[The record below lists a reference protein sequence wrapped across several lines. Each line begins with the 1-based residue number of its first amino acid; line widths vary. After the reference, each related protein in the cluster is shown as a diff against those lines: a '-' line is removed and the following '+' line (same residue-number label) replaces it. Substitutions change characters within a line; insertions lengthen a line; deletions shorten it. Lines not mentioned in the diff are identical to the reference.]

1 MIVLG
6 GVSAALAARP
16 GGQSRIEALRS
27 QSNTLASR
35 THAALLN
42 LYSIDEHLARA
53 QAALGSL
60 QAQAA
65 QLRSEQ
71 ALLTEQLSINSKN
84 LAVSQQMLGANI
96 RMLYEQGQTDP
107 LSVVFGAASL
117 DDAVTKLDDLSHVA
131 QQSKQIVEATTQARA
146 RVVRLRNAIA
156 RSRSQ
161 IDAAL
166 LAARQTAST
175 LAATRASRV
184 SYVSHLRSQQR
195 LRAAE
200 IATIQATAQRA
211 EVKSQTIASTPV
223 SAPAPASA
231 PSPAPAPAP
240 ASEGRT
246 ITVSSTGYSLPGHT
260 ATGLPVGWGIV
271 SVDPSVIPLGTKM
284 TIPGYGEGVAAD
296 VGSAVRGYDID
307 LWFPT
312 VGQALAWGRRTVTI
326 TIHG

>member
-1 MIVLG
+1 
-6 GVSAALAARP
+6 
-16 GGQSRIEALRS
+16 
-27 QSNTLASR
+27 
-35 THAALLN
+35 

-53 QAALGSL
+53 QAKLGSL

-71 ALLTEQLSINSKN
+71 ALLTEQLAINEKN
-84 LAVSQQMLGANI
+84 LVVSQQMLGANI
-96 RMLYEQGQTDP
+96 RMLYEQGQADP
-107 LSVVFGAASL
+107 LAVVFGASSL

-131 QQSKQIVEATTQARA
+131 QQSKLIVDATTAARH
-146 RVVRLRNAIA
+146 RVVLLRNAVA
-156 RSRSQ
+156 RERAQ

-166 LAARQTAST
+166 TAARQTANT
-175 LAATRASRV
+175 LAGTRTSRI

-195 LRAAE
+195 LRAAQ
-200 IATIQATAQRA
+200 IATIEATAQHA
-211 EVKSQTIASTPV
+211 EAKSQAIVATTPAAAP
-223 SAPAPASA
+223 APAPASA
-231 PSPAPAPAP
+231 PTLSD
-240 ASEGRT
+240 GRT
-246 ITVSSTGYSLPGHT
+246 ITVSSTGYSLPGRT

-312 VGQALAWGRRTVTI
+312 LGQALAWGRRTVTI
-326 TIHG
+326 TLHG